1 MRALI
6 VDDHHLFLEG
16 LRILLNGGEIEVV
29 GMAHDGFEALHLA
42 RATHPDLI
50 LMDVRMPR
58 CNGVEATRLIKAEM
72 PDCKIVMLTMSED
85 EDDLFEAIKSGANG
99 YLLKNLKAD
108 HLFAYLGDSQA
119 GRAVFSDGVAA
130 RILDEFR
137 RAASRPQTP
146 RGTDRGDDD
155 DEDSPL
161 SPQQMKILTLISE
174 GQTYK
179 QVAQMIGISERTVK
193 YHMAEII
200 DRLHVANRAQAIAC
214 AAELRRKQPGDL
226 PVNR

>member
-16 LRILLNGGEIEVV
+16 LRILLSGGEIEVV

-42 RATHPDLI
+42 RSTRPDLI
-50 LMDVRMPR
+50 LMDVKMPR

-99 YLLKNLKAD
+99 YLLKNLKTD
-108 HLFAYLGDSQA
+108 HLMAYLRDSQA
-119 GRAVFSDGVAA
+119 GRAVFSDGVAT

-146 RGTDRGDDD
+146 RGTERGDHG
-155 DEDSPL
+155 DEDNPL
-161 SPQQMKILTLISE
+161 SPEQMTILTLISQ

-179 QVAQMIGISERTVK
+179 QVAQSVGISERTVK

-200 DRLHVANRAQAIAC
+200 ERLHVANRAQAIAY
-214 AAELRRKQPGDL
+214 AAELRRKQPDDS
-226 PVNR
+226 PVNH